1 MMRRLIIF
9 SIVVVIILGLGYA
22 GVRFGLAKY
31 REYKEEQ
38 IRKQL
43 SFQILEGAT
52 ASAPVVVEV
61 DYKKQI
67 STGSP
72 LIFGGSQSPDYPFA
86 PLIEHKSAWDK
97 IKDVGVTMIREDFN
111 INYAIRNTNI
121 ELYRKNFDNIQDVS
135 NWHQSYLS
143 FTSSKFTNAKLRQLK
158 TMGIAGFTPPWLA
171 YNNTDF
177 GVPKD
182 WDIFKDIVKKNYKIY
197 RKNLDFI
204 EIWNEPSYNFF
215 LDPSNSPYTREEA
228 YKMIF
233 KISTEAIREVDKDA
247 NDGKLIKIGGPASHR
262 PFDTSVLEVI
272 LKDSNLRE
280 ELDFISYHNYD
291 QEHLK
296 EPSWIYFKDILKKYN
311 KQNLPIFITEW
322 NYSPDSKQRS
332 PYHTSNLAITYTG
345 DKFIDFLK
353 MGLAGANYHALWPLD
368 ITKPDKGEGL
378 MGFYRWENGKA
389 ELLPQAKT
397 WRILSKSM
405 GLGAGESRVMET
417 THPDTI
423 NSVGFI
429 NSKGEEG
436 VAIVNDSGERQLVE
450 LNLNNGNVE
459 NRARI
464 DVYFASELYDGG
476 KPVHSHVVEMLGKDL
491 KYRLI
496 VPRDT
501 VAGIKI
507 TPEHRWYDFI
517 DKLVE

>member
-1 MMRRLIIF
+1 MARRLIIF
-9 SIVVVIILGLGYA
+9 SIVGVIILGLGYA

-72 LIFGGSQSPDYPFA
+72 LIFGGSHTPPLDHEDAWNKLSEIGLTSVRKDLYVEFTLPTNISADEYFKNNNLQNPDYWNEKTIHNVKKA
-86 PLIEHKSAWDK
+86 LKK
-97 IKDVGVTMIREDFN
+97 IKTSYHTTIGIMA
-111 INYAIRNTNI
+111 YAPSWLTHNNSPHGTPTN
-121 ELYRKNFDNIQDVS
+121 
-135 NWHQSYLS
+135 
-143 FTSSKFTNAKLRQLK
+143 
-158 TMGIAGFTPPWLA
+158 
-171 YNNTDF
+171 
-177 GVPKD
+177 
-182 WDIFKDIVKKNYKIY
+182 WDIYEDIVKKIY
-197 RKNLDFI
+197 FLYRNDLDYI
-204 EIWNEPSYNFF
+204 EIWNEPDHKTF
-215 LDPSNSPYTREEA
+215 LITDGSNLSRAEA
-228 YKMIF
+228 YNNIYYHASK
-233 KISTEAIREVDKDA
+233 AIREVDRDV
-247 NDGKLIKIGGPASHR
+247 NDGKVIPIGAAVESNPKVFNILENILSDKKINIKP
-262 PFDTSVLEVI
+262 
-272 LKDSNLRE
+272 
-280 ELDFISYHNYD
+280 DFISFHNYD
-291 QEHLK
+291 DSYTSFYEV
-296 EPSWIYFKDILKKYN
+296 YDTNRKKYLKPN
-311 KQNLPIFITEW
+311 TPIFITEW
-322 NYSPDSKQRS
+322 NKESAFQDVSEYKTGNKAIMF
-332 PYHTSNLAITYTG
+332 TSNR
-345 DKFIDFLK
+345 FINYLK
-353 MGLAGANYHALWPLD
+353 DSIAGANYFALLP
-368 ITKPDKGEGL
+368 INTSNRGTNENT

-423 NSVGFI
+423 NSIGFI

-496 VPRDT
+496 VPRET